1 MSYVRIKAGKHYLV
15 RKVGRLQKVLAYL
28 GEYTS
33 LPASI
38 DGLAREL
45 EIQRSLA
52 TAMAKRARAA
62 RRRYP
67 DGWLRDGE
75 FPPPWYAMYVAPGP
89 AEILREHWDARAA
102 ADQARSRA
110 AKLKARLDKLR
121 AVAADLERA
130 GAGAG

>member
-1 MSYVRIKAGKHYLV
+1 MVRAD
-15 RKVGRLQKVLAYL
+15 GR
-28 GEYTS
+28 
-33 LPASI
+33 
-38 DGLAREL
+38 RL

-52 TAMAKRARAA
+52 AAMRKRARQA
-62 RRRYP
+62 RELYP
-67 DGWLRDGE
+67 DGWLREGE
-75 FPPPWYAMYVAPGP
+75 FPERWYAMDLPWGP
-89 AEILREHWDARAA
+89 AAILREHWDARAA